1 MPAPFDPAR
10 LLEVL
15 DRHDVEYVLIGGL
28 AGALH
33 GSPAAT
39 NDADICPAR
48 TPDNLSRLA
57 AALVVLE
64 ARIRTESEP
73 DGPAFDRSPEFL
85 AVVELLNTTTA
96 AGDLD
101 ISFVPTGTGGY
112 NDLAERAVAFEIGD
126 TRVLVASLDDVIH
139 SKRTAGRPKDL
150 ATLPVLEALRD
161 ELGDSTR

>member
-10 LLEVL
+10 LLEAL
-15 DRHDVEYVLIGGL
+15 GRHHVEYVLIGGL

-48 TPDNLSRLA
+48 TPDNLTRLA
-57 AALVVLE
+57 AALGELD

-73 DGPAFDRSPEFL
+73 DGLAFDRSAAFL
-85 AVVELLNTTTA
+85 AAVELLNTTTA

-101 ISFVPTGTGGY
+101 ISFLPTGTDGY
-112 NDLAERAVAFEIGD
+112 DDLVERAVAFDIGD
-126 TRVLVASLDDVIH
+126 TRVPVASLDDVIH
-139 SKRTAGRPKDL
+139 SKRTAGRAKDL

-161 ELGDSTR
+161 ELS

>member
-15 DRHDVEYVLIGGL
+15 SRHGVDYVLIGGL

-48 TPDNLSRLA
+48 TPDNHSRLA
-57 AALVVLE
+57 GALVELE

-73 DGPAFDRSPEFL
+73 DGLSFDRSPEFL
-85 AVVELLNTTTA
+85 ATVELLNTTTA

-101 ISFVPTGTGGY
+101 ISFAPTGTDGY
-112 NDLAERAVAFEIGD
+112 DDLAERAVSFDIDE

-161 ELGDSTR
+161 ELGTR

>member
-10 LLEVL
+10 LLATL
-15 DRHDVEYVLIGGL
+15 AAHQVEFVLIGGL

-39 NDADICPAR
+39 NDADICPAP
-48 TPDNLSRLA
+48 TAENLRRLA
-57 AALVVLE
+57 DALVELDARVRTEGVLE
-64 ARIRTESEP
+64 
-73 DGPAFDRSPEFL
+73 GLAFDRSPEFL
-85 AVVELLNTTTA
+85 GSVELLNTTTI

-101 ISFVPTGTGGY
+101 IAFSPIGTLGY
-112 NDLAERAVAFEIGD
+112 DGLAVEAVAFDIDGD
-126 TRVLVASLDDVIH
+126 RVLVASLDDIIH

-161 ELGDSTR
+161 ELT

>member
-48 TPDNLSRLA
+48 IPDNLSRLA
-57 AALVVLE
+57 AALVELE

-73 DGPAFDRSPEFL
+73 DGLAFDRSAEFL
-85 AVVELLNTTTA
+85 GIVELLNTTTT

-112 NDLAERAVAFEIGD
+112 DDLVERAVAFDIGD

-161 ELGDSTR
+161 ELGDGTR